1 MNEMN
6 ELNLENSIP
15 GKSEWY
21 AVCTRHQHEKAVS
34 ERLAG
39 IGFDVFL
46 PTYEVVRQWK
56 DRVKRLSLP
65 LFPSYVFL
73 RFGLERRPEVVST
86 IGVRSIVTFAG
97 RPAPIPEIQIDAI
110 KRVIENHLQ
119 VEPHPFLSCGDW
131 VRVTFGPLAGIEG
144 IVIRRR
150 GGFRLILSA
159 ELLGRSISVEVDA
172 LNVEPLPHRAAVQS
186 PDSRPACP
194 LVDRGLLET
203 GRLAGERHLEEQ
215 LQ

>member
-1 MNEMN
+1 MNK
-6 ELNLENSIP
+6 LNIENSVP

-34 ERLAG
+34 ERLSG

-65 LFPSYVFL
+65 LFPCYVFL

-86 IGVRSIVTFAG
+86 IGVHSIVTFAG

-131 VRVTFGPLAGIEG
+131 VRVTFGPLAGVEG
-144 IVIRRR
+144 IVIRRKS
-150 GGFRLILSA
+150 GFRLILSA
-159 ELLGRSISVEVDA
+159 ELLGRSIAVEVDA
-172 LNVEPLPHRAAVQS
+172 LNVEPLPHRAAVQLAES
-186 PDSRPACP
+186 TQTCL
-194 LVDRGLLET
+194 LVDRGLQET
-203 GRLAGERHLEEQ
+203 GRFAGERRFEGQ

>member
-1 MNEMN
+1 MNK
-6 ELNLENSIP
+6 LNIENSMP

-34 ERLAG
+34 ERLSG

-46 PTYEVVRQWK
+46 PTYEVFRQWK

-65 LFPSYVFL
+65 LFPCYVFL

-86 IGVRSIVTFAG
+86 IGVHSIVTFAG

-144 IVIRRR
+144 IVIRRKS
-150 GGFRLILSA
+150 GFRLILSA
-159 ELLGRSISVEVDA
+159 ELLGRSIAVEVDA
-172 LNVEPLPHRAAVQS
+172 LNVEPLPHRAAVQL
-186 PDSRPACP
+186 PESRETCL
-194 LVDRGLLET
+194 LVDRGLEET
-203 GRLAGERHLEEQ
+203 GRLAGERRFEGQ

>member
-1 MNEMN
+1 MN
-6 ELNLENSIP
+6 ELNIENSIA

-34 ERLAG
+34 ERLSG

-65 LFPSYVFL
+65 LFPCYVFL

-86 IGVRSIVTFAG
+86 IGVHSIVTFAG

-119 VEPHPFLSCGDW
+119 VEPHPFLSSGDW
-131 VRVTFGPLAGIEG
+131 VRVTFGPLAGVEG
-144 IVIRRR
+144 IVVRRKS
-150 GGFRLILSA
+150 GFRLILSA
-159 ELLGRSISVEVDA
+159 ELLGRSIAVEVDA
-172 LNVEPLPHRAAVQS
+172 LNVEPLPHRAAVQLPES
-186 PDSRPACP
+186 TQTC
-194 LVDRGLLET
+194 LIIDRGLQET
-203 GRLAGERHLEEQ
+203 GRLAGERRFEGQ

>member
-1 MNEMN
+1 MNK
-6 ELNLENSIP
+6 LNMQNSIP
-15 GKSEWY
+15 GESEWY

-34 ERLAG
+34 ERLSG

-46 PTYEVVRQWK
+46 PTYEAVRQWK

-65 LFPSYVFL
+65 LFPCYVFL

-86 IGVRSIVTFAG
+86 IGVHSIVTFAG

-110 KRVIENHLQ
+110 KRVIENHLR
-119 VEPHPFLSCGDW
+119 VEPHPFLSRGDW

-144 IVIRRR
+144 IVIRRKS
-150 GGFRLILSA
+150 GFRLILSA
-159 ELLGRSISVEVDA
+159 DLLGRSIAVEVDA
-172 LNVEPLPHRAAVQS
+172 LNVEPLPHRAGVQLPES
-186 PDSRPACP
+186 TQTCLLA
-194 LVDRGLLET
+194 DRGLEET
-203 GRLAGERHLEEQ
+203 GRLTRERRFEGQ